1 MGVRERDSY
10 RTMSHTKQTN
20 RITPASR
27 ETVIRMLETL
37 PDALFVVDDADTI
50 VYANARSQ
58 AMTGAT
64 REDVC
69 DKSLWRCAPQ
79 LVSTSLYQA
88 VLKTRQTREPTEVE
102 YRSPVTQR
110 WLHVQLAP
118 TVGGVMLHVHQG
130 RAPARRQEMVPN
142 SQQLSGAVLDGLHA
156 GIAGLTPEGIVL
168 EINEAPL
175 EGAHLRRE
183 EVIGQPLAQTP
194 WWSFSPAGQ
203 EQLRAAI
210 ARASTGETVRFET
223 LVRPREGMFLHLE
236 VVITPTSMRTTTSS
250 ISSLPASTSPHASEP
265 KTK

>member
-27 ETVIRMLETL
+27 ETLIRMLETL

-50 VYANARSQ
+50 VYTNARAQ
-58 AMTGAT
+58 VITGAT

-69 DKSLWRCAPQ
+69 DNSLWRCAPQ

-102 YRSPVTQR
+102 YRSPMTR
-110 WLHVQLAP
+110 TWLHVQLAP
-118 TVGGVMLHVHQG
+118 TVGGLTLQFHEMKE
-130 RAPARRQEMVPN
+130 PARRQEMFPT
-142 SQQLSGAVLDGLHA
+142 SQPLSVAILEGLHA
-156 GIAGLTPEGIVL
+156 GIGVLTPEGIVL

-175 EGAHLRRE
+175 DDAHMRRE
-183 EVIGQPLAQTP
+183 EVIGKPLAQTP
-194 WWSFSPAGQ
+194 WWSFSPASQ

-210 ARASTGETVRFET
+210 AQASTGETVRFET
-223 LVRPREGMFLHLE
+223 LVRPREGMFLHFE
-236 VVITPTSMRTTTSS
+236 VVITPS
-250 ISSLPASTSPHASEP
+250 ISSLPASTSPRASEP
-265 KTK
+265 KEKSMP